1 MKEKYGII
9 DIGSNTMR
17 LVIYERNKSGRLKEV
32 ENVKAVARLR
42 NYLTEDNVLT
52 EEGIR
57 VLLETLLSFQ
67 DITRH
72 HQIQHVKCVAT
83 ATIRQAKNQEDIK
96 KLVEETTDFPIRVL
110 SEYEEA
116 YYGFLAAVNSTPITE
131 GITIDIGGGSTELT
145 YIKTVSLW
153 NITSSHSA
161 HYH

>member
-83 ATIRQAKNQEDIK
+83 ATIPQAKNQEDI
-96 KLVEETTDFPIRVL
+96 EETMDFPIRVL

-116 YYGFLAAVNSTPITE
+116 YYGFLAVVNSPP
-131 GITIDIGGGSTELT
+131 
-145 YIKTVSLW
+145 
-153 NITSSHSA
+153 
-161 HYH
+161 HYGRNYDRYRRRKHRANLL

>member
-9 DIGSNTMR
+9 DIGSDTMR

-83 ATIRQAKNQEDIK
+83 ATIRQAKNQEDI
-96 KLVEETTDFPIRVL
+96 EETMDFPIRVL

-116 YYGFLAAVNSTPITE
+116 YYGFLAVVNSPPITE

-145 YIKTVSLW
+145 YYK
-153 NITSSHSA
+153 
-161 HYH
+161 